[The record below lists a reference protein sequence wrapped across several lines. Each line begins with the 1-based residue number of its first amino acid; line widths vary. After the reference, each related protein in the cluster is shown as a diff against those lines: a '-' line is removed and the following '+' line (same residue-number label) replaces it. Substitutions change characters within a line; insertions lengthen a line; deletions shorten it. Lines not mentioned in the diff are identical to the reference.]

1 MNVELLRSL
10 CQRDDYLKE
19 KAEQNSVNV
28 KWLNIIKDIPD
39 TNVSDIP
46 IWSRK
51 DRYLDII
58 LNTMQNI

>member
-1 MNVELLRSL
+1 MIQVMKKLVCSMNVELLRSL

-19 KAEQNSVNV
+19 KAEQNSSNV

-46 IWSRK
+46 I
-51 DRYLDII
+51 
-58 LNTMQNI
+58 